1 MRLQRLKEI
10 IISRESVGGAIA
22 CQGIFPSGKVT
33 GRHRQI
39 AGRQSAYPGNGMCR
53 CWSDRARVGRVPSR
67 DRRLQPFLSVERDGC
82 FGAATPVH
90 AGITARGW
98 RAKAGETGRR
108 SPLVRMTCTPR
119 SARPMIGTS
128 GSGEAKPAASASCPG
143 NGAGRGGKRCI
154 AKGAAGQSGSR
165 PVRYRVHE
173 P

>member
-39 AGRQSAYPGNGMCR
+39 AGRQSADPGNGMCR

-67 DRRLQPFLSVERDGC
+67 DRRLQPVLSVERDGC
-82 FGAATPVH
+82 FGAATSVH

-108 SPLVRMTCTPR
+108 SPLVKMTCTPR
-119 SARPMIGTS
+119 SARPMIESS
-128 GSGEAKPAASASCPG
+128 GSGEAKPAATASGPG
-143 NGAGRGGKRCI
+143 NGKVPDRTRCI
-154 AKGAAGQSGSR
+154 AKGTAGGRGSR
-165 PVRYRVHE
+165 SNRSRVHE

>member
-10 IISRESVGGAIA
+10 IISRESVVGAVA

-39 AGRQSAYPGNGMCR
+39 AGRQSADPGNGMCR

-67 DRRLQPFLSVERDGC
+67 DRRLQPVLSVERDGC
-82 FGAATPVH
+82 FGAATSVH

-108 SPLVRMTCTPR
+108 SPLVKMTCTPR
-119 SARPMIGTS
+119 SVRPMIGTS
-128 GSGEAKPAASASCPG
+128 GSGEAKSAASASCPG

-165 PVRYRVHE
+165 PVRSRVHE